1 MGGTYK
7 APDQAST
14 SVASG
19 KALFTGILPHCP
31 LFPCGMVT
39 PTRCGAHAKP
49 ENRPPSSGSCN
60 SLWRKANRAFCITHS
75 IWVRI
80 RRSLP
85 QWQIGVKVAWDS
97 GVTSEDAL
105 LLAASSAHEAQTLI
119 QANAVPGTVGNW
131 RSSGDR
137 ELDFGIPQVTDLKR
151 MRLPIEVKGD
161 HATGLNGA
169 RQTIRQRF
177 RKGLVL
183 SRTVLDWRA
192 DIAILPVWSFLAGL
206 REEPHRTIT
215 LG

>member
-1 MGGTYK
+1 MPK
-7 APDQAST
+7 
-14 SVASG
+14 
-19 KALFTGILPHCP
+19 
-31 LFPCGMVT
+31 
-39 PTRCGAHAKP
+39 
-49 ENRPPSSGSCN
+49 
-60 SLWRKANRAFCITHS
+60 
-75 IWVRI
+75 
-80 RRSLP
+80 
-85 QWQIGVKVAWDS
+85 WQIGVKVAWDS

-119 QANAVPGTVGNW
+119 QANAVPGTVGYW

-137 ELDFGIPQVTDLKR
+137 ELDFVIPQVTDMKR